1 MRTLYICCFLLI
13 SFISLHLNA
22 QNFLIH
28 KVKQGES
35 LYAIAKKYA
44 VTIDAIHKNNPSLSG
59 DNLKIG
65 TELRIPKKK
74 TTPAPTPKTTT
85 SSSTTKI
92 ANTSIKPNNNFDTI
106 LHQVKPKETM
116 YSISKLYDVNIDD
129 IKKWNKLSSS
139 DLSYD
144 AIIKI
149 IKPKNA
155 TTTVKSSSATALLNQ
170 EETKK
175 IEEKINK
182 KPTETTTQNV
192 TKPEI
197 KKQEVI
203 KQEEIKSTT
212 VEAPKQDE
220 ENKQEVK
227 LLPLSEQFAMQK
239 KENETVLKKATGAPM
254 STNDPSINNT
264 FFALHKTAKVGSIIK
279 VKNLENNKTSYAK
292 VIGTLPE
299 IDENK
304 NVLIRLSLGV
314 RKAINM
320 GNGKAYLEMEFIE

>member
-59 DNLKIG
+59 NNLKIG

-74 TTPAPTPKTTT
+74 TTPTTTKTTPTTT
-85 SSSTTKI
+85 STKNV
-92 ANTSIKPNNNFDTI
+92 NTPTKPNNNFDTI

-149 IKPKNA
+149 IKPK
-155 TTTVKSSSATALLNQ
+155 TTTVKSSSATAILNQ

-182 KPTETTTQNV
+182 KPAETTQNV
-192 TKPEI
+192 TKSEI
-197 KKQEVI
+197 KKQETI
-203 KQEEIKSTT
+203 KQEDIKTATT
-212 VEAPKQDE
+212 EVPKQDE

-227 LLPLSEQFAMQK
+227 LLPLSEQFATQK
-239 KENETVLKKATGAPM
+239 KENETVVKKATGAPM

-279 VKNLENNKTSYAK
+279 IKNLENNKTSYAK
-292 VIGTLPE
+292 VIGTLPD

-320 GNGKAYLEMEFIE
+320 GNSKAYLEMEFIE